1 MQPIVRQKAALAVV
15 GGTVII
21 HLAGCKPR
29 QFNAPTPNPDEVKST
44 LASFNSDD
52 PRCEVIVAGG
62 STAALAAALA
72 SAREKRLTCLLE
84 PTDWP
89 GGQLT
94 SSGVSAI
101 DFSHITSNGL
111 RIGKESQRP
120 ENLEAT
126 FYNWMQALPGNPGGC
141 WVSDKCYE
149 PAPFVEKQIKPT
161 IEAEAF
167 LKVFLNTVVKSVE
180 VRERRITAIKA
191 IQRTAV
197 SGSGYERY
205 FSEDIAD
212 WYSPKDSAIFKKK
225 QLTFAGREGMMP
237 IFIDATEFGDVLV
250 LSGSPWLQGTED
262 SDGSLKNNDTC
273 GQATVYPI
281 AAVLNSQPV
290 SEGPNPFPVANPE
303 FYNFKTTSRLFSWS
317 EIWTY
322 RRLRGAAGSGP
333 TAGDISMQ
341 NWNPGNDYPYGY
353 LFLSKEKTLAQKND
367 WVGGVDIAT
376 LRGAERHAI
385 GWHYYFKSKA
395 PADLQNRIA
404 RARDIFGTGTG
415 LSKMPYLRDTRRS
428 IGIGDFVLKFEDL
441 TSSSPRDI
449 TGEQFADRVGIGSY
463 VADFHG
469 LNTCKLPAYMN
480 RADTLPFFIPFRAL
494 TNKSFDNL
502 LVAGKTMAQSFH
514 ANAATR
520 LHPIEWHSGIAAGV
534 SAAHMFQYQIS
545 SKLALDNIAD
555 IQARVAKHQPINWTL
570 GQRVYP

>member
-1 MQPIVRQKAALAVV
+1 MQLLLRRNSRYAVPALAVLCLPV
-15 GGTVII
+15 
-21 HLAGCKPR
+21 GCKPR
-29 QFNAPTPNPDEVKST
+29 DFNASNPPEETKSA
-44 LASFNSDD
+44 LSSFNSGE
-52 PRCEVIVAGG
+52 PRCDVIIAGG

-72 SAREKRLTCLLE
+72 SAREQRVTCLLE

-89 GGQLT
+89 GGQMT

-101 DFSHITSNGL
+101 DFSHINVNGL
-111 RIGKESQRP
+111 RLGKESQRP
-120 ENLEAT
+120 ENLEGT
-126 FYNWMQALPGNPGGC
+126 FYKWMQALPGNPGGC

-149 PAPFVEKQIKPT
+149 PEPFVNQQILPT
-161 IEAEAF
+161 IAAESS
-167 LKVFLNTVVKSVE
+167 LKVYLNTVVKSVE
-180 VRERRITAIKA
+180 VKDRRIVSLKA
-191 IQRTAV
+191 IQRTATR
-197 SGSGYERY
+197 GTGYERY
-205 FSEDIAD
+205 FSDDITD
-212 WYSPKDSAIFKKK
+212 WYSPNNSENFTKKS
-225 QLTFAGREGMMP
+225 LTFTGRDNEMP

-250 LSGSPWLQGTED
+250 LSGSPWLQGIED
-262 SDGSLKNNDTC
+262 ADGSLNNTDTC

-281 AAVLNSQPV
+281 AAVLNSEPV
-290 SEGPNPFPVANPE
+290 KEGPNPFPVAHPE

-333 TAGDISMQ
+333 MAGDISMQ

-353 LFLSKEKTLAQKND
+353 LFLDKQKTVAQKAD
-367 WVGGVDIAT
+367 WVGGVDINT

-395 PADLQNRIA
+395 PAELRDRIA
-404 RARDIFGTGTG
+404 RAWNIFGTGTG

-428 IGIGDFVLKFEDL
+428 IGLNDFVLKFQDL
-441 TSSSPRDI
+441 AATGPKDV
-449 TGEQFADRVGIGSY
+449 TGEQFQDRVGIGSY

-534 SAAHMFQYQIS
+534 AAAHMFQYQIS
-545 SKLALDNIAD
+545 SKIALDNIAD
-555 IQARVAKHQPINWTL
+555 IQTRISRHQPINWTL
-570 GQRVYP
+570 GTRVYP